1 VAYELNGKEVT
12 TPPYDAQG
20 YADAKPVY
28 IEMPGWKTS
37 TIGTDAFD
45 NLPQL
50 EGIGLSYFFDSLFWC
65 GSLIMKPL
73 LVN

>member
-1 VAYELNGKEVT
+1 VLKVFSAYLQLELNGKEVT

-45 NLPQL
+45 NLPQQATNHNDADDL
-50 EGIGLSYFFDSLFWC
+50 W
-65 GSLIMKPL
+65 
-73 LVN
+73 

>member
-37 TIGTDAFD
+37 TIISYSSKGCFSISVSSRSGPVDKIS
-45 NLPQL
+45 
-50 EGIGLSYFFDSLFWC
+50 IGKFESSSILR
-65 GSLIMKPL
+65 M
-73 LVN
+73 